1 MDYIADRSLPVL
13 VLVDRQS
20 KSIWAHSVPNKGV
33 GHPYPAA
40 AVVCDLRRSG
50 YKKIIFKSDNEP
62 SIIALMRAVQNDWS
76 G

>member
-20 KSIWAHSVPNKGV
+20 KSIWAHAVPNKGV

-40 AVVCDLRRSG
+40 AVVRDLQRSG
-50 YKKIIFKSDNEP
+50 CKNIIFKSDNEP
-62 SIIALMRAVQNDWS
+62 SIIALMRAVQKD
-76 G
+76 